1 MSWLIETL
9 RAHAHEH
16 PNRRAL
22 TFLADGETESATLSF
37 AELDA
42 RAVTIARGL
51 RARGLRGRCV
61 ALIFP
66 SGPEFVAAFLGCLYA
81 GVIAVPL
88 PPPRPNR
95 RDARLQAVIEDCQPP
110 LALTTATL
118 AARLNAPPEIEVWTP
133 DFAAEDAENF
143 AATPHEIAFLQY
155 TSGSTARPRGA
166 VVTGGNL
173 KFHAQMLGAAF
184 GQTPQTTYVSW
195 LPLFHDMGLIG
206 NLLQGL
212 AAGNHVVL
220 MPPEAFLMK
229 PLRWLRAIEK
239 YGAQI
244 SGAPNF
250 AFQLCARKAVPLAP
264 ETLDLSGWELAFCGA
279 EPVRA
284 ATMREFFAA
293 FAPFGFRESALYP
306 CYGLAEATLFVSGAG
321 RGKGANI
328 VAFDARE
335 LEQGRGVAASD
346 DAMGARELVSCGRAW
361 REGELRIVEAQT
373 RRECAPGAIG
383 EIWVRGPHVAR
394 GYWNNQSATRATFGA
409 RIGDGDAHW
418 LATGDLGFVHQG
430 ELFVFG
436 RLKDLIIIAGRN
448 HACDDI
454 EATVASSHPAIRA
467 SAVAAFGIEAD
478 DGEALAVVA
487 EIERAAL
494 HSLDADAVTKAV
506 RRQVANQH
514 DVRAGTVA
522 LIRPASLPRTSSG
535 KVQRHLCRQRL
546 LAQTLKPA
554 RLIL

>member
-1 MSWLIETL
+1 MSWLVETL
-9 RAHAHEH
+9 RAQARQY

-22 TFLADGETESATLSF
+22 TFLADGESESATLSF

-42 RAVTIARGL
+42 RAVTIAREL
-51 RARGLRGRCV
+51 RARGLRGHAV
-61 ALIFP
+61 ALLFP

-95 RDARLQAVIEDCQPP
+95 RDARLEAVIENCQPP
-110 LALTTATL
+110 LALTTQSL
-118 AARLNAPPEIEVWTP
+118 AARLNAPANLEVWTP
-133 DFAAEDAENF
+133 DFAAPAAF
-143 AATPHEIAFLQY
+143 APTPHEIAFLQY

-166 VVTGGNL
+166 IVSGDNL
-173 KFHAQMLGAAF
+173 KFHAQMLGEAF
-184 GQTPQTTYVSW
+184 GQTAQTTYVSW

-206 NLLQGL
+206 NVLQGL

-250 AFQLCARKAVPLAP
+250 AYQLCARKAVPVAP
-264 ETLDLSGWELAFCGA
+264 DTLDLSGWELAFCGA

-284 ATMREFFAA
+284 ATMREFARA
-293 FAPFGFRESALYP
+293 FSPFGFRESALYP

-321 RGKGANI
+321 AGNGARI
-328 VAFDARE
+328 VAFNARE
-335 LEQGRGVAASD
+335 LEQGRAVAASD
-346 DAMGARELVSCGRAW
+346 DATGARELVSCGRAW

-373 RRECAPGAIG
+373 RRECAAGAIG

-394 GYWNNQSATRATFGA
+394 GYWNNATATRETFRA
-409 RIGDGDAHW
+409 SILQSDEAHW
-418 LATGDLGFVHQG
+418 LATGDLGFIHDG

-454 EATVASSHPAIRA
+454 EATVASSHPSIRA
-467 SAVAAFGIEAD
+467 SAVAAFGIETD
-478 DGEALAVVA
+478 DGEVLAVVA

-494 HSLDADAVTKAV
+494 HDLDTEAVTKAL
-506 RRQVANQH
+506 RREVAVQH
-514 DVRAGTVA
+514 DVRAHTVA

-546 LAQTLKPA
+546 LAQTLVPA
-554 RLIL
+554 RLAL